1 MKVYTIF
8 FIAVFCSLTF
18 AQEQNIELGRSNFKA
33 KKIAVITETMQF
45 TEDEADIFWPIYRE
59 YEYELSQIGDQEI
72 SLLKKYNEN
81 FKNLTDEKTTEL
93 MQQSFSIDSQ
103 LLDLRETY
111 FNKISEAL
119 NPQLAA
125 RYIQIESIIQK
136 FVLLAL
142 AAQIPLVG
150 DVLEDMKDD
159 NTGPDVR

>member
-125 RYIQIESIIQK
+125 RYIQIESLIQK

-150 DVLEDMKDD
+150 DVLEDMKAD

>member
-111 FNKISEAL
+111 FNKIAEAL

-159 NTGPDVR
+159 S

>member
-1 MKVYTIF
+1 
-8 FIAVFCSLTF
+8 
-18 AQEQNIELGRSNFKA
+18 
-33 KKIAVITETMQF
+33 
-45 TEDEADIFWPIYRE
+45 
-59 YEYELSQIGDQEI
+59 
-72 SLLKKYNEN
+72 
-81 FKNLTDEKTTEL
+81 

-111 FNKISEAL
+111 FNKIAEAL

-125 RYIQIESIIQK
+125 RYIQIESLIQK

-150 DVLEDMKDD
+150 DVLEDMKAD

>member
-1 MKVYTIF
+1 
-8 FIAVFCSLTF
+8 
-18 AQEQNIELGRSNFKA
+18 
-33 KKIAVITETMQF
+33 MQF

-111 FNKISEAL
+111 FNKIAEAL

-125 RYIQIESIIQK
+125 RYMQIESLIQK

-142 AAQIPLVG
+142 AAQIPIVG